1 MIAELVGPWARRQ
14 RAPRSERTWR
24 AAAAP
29 QTSEL
34 GYNSSFV
41 RPHMAGGYNNNKI
54 NGFNPHTLEGVRFI
68 SNGETL

>member
-14 RAPRSERTWR
+14 RAPRSERTQR
-24 AAAAP
+24 AASAP

-41 RPHMAGGYNNNKI
+41 RPHLAGVYNKI